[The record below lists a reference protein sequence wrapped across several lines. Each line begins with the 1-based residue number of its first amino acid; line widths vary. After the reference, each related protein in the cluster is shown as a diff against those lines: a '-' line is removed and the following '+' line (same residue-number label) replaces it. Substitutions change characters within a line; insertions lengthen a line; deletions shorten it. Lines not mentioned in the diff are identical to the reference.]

1 MPAQNIIY
9 AIYSTTPFGT
19 IITSSSNGG
28 DTGDFVMD
36 RHLTGASFRT
46 PVLSPAPDAV
56 FLFNM
61 RMVSRVLTQ
70 WCQVG
75 PRVGW

>member
-1 MPAQNIIY
+1 MC
-9 AIYSTTPFGT
+9 STTPLGA

-28 DTGDFVMD
+28 ATGDFVMD
-36 RHLTGASFRT
+36 KHLTGASLRT
-46 PVLSPAPDAV
+46 PCPPSPPVAAV

-61 RMVSRVLTQ
+61 RMVRRVETQ

-75 PRVGW
+75 PSVGW